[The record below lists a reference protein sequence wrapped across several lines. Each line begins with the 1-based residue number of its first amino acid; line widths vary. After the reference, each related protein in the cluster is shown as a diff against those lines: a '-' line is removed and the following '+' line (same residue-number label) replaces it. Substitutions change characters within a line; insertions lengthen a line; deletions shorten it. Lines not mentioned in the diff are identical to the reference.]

1 MSEEITQAS
10 DEPEVTITP
19 VEQEDSAPENGS
31 PEAQE
36 GGNGA
41 PESNDTTDPAQPP
54 KRNER
59 LEKRIGK
66 LTGTIGSLS
75 RQLSDRDQQIAQLQQ
90 QIAELSRNIKPEAKP
105 DFRDPKYKDIEE
117 YNADLIAWY
126 EKQNKQPGKQPE
138 PQQTTYQAQPQSNPW
153 VGAIDDYSKVDP
165 RIKNIDPNSLSFLDH
180 FPNIASALNE
190 TYNPQLLLH
199 VLDNRDEII
208 ADLHDLSPTRVAIEL
223 GKIES
228 SLPKKSVQKKTTSAA
243 PPIKP
248 VSGSGA
254 KPTRDIRQMSADDYY
269 RSRYPT

>member
-1 MSEEITQAS
+1 MTEENTL
-10 DEPEVTITP
+10 VTE
-19 VEQEDSAPENGS
+19 EQDVIIAPAEIEDNAHENGVS
-31 PEAQE
+31 ESQE
-36 GGNGA
+36 GGNPS
-41 PESNDTTDPAQPP
+41 PESNDQADPSQPP

-75 RQLSDRDQQIAQLQQ
+75 RQLTDRDQQIVQLQQ
-90 QIAELSRNIKPEAKP
+90 QIAELSRNVKPEAKP

-117 YNADLIAWY
+117 YNSDLIAWH
-126 EKQNKQPGKQPE
+126 EKQNKTPGKQPE
-138 PQQTTYQAQPQSNPW
+138 PQQTYPAQPQSNPW
-153 VGAIDDYSKVDP
+153 VSAIDDYSKVDP
-165 RIKNIDPNSLSFLDH
+165 RIKNLNPDSLNFLDH

-228 SLPKKSVQKKTTSAA
+228 SLPKPTVQKKTSSAP

-248 VSGSGA
+248 VAGNGA
-254 KPTRDIRQMSADDYY
+254 KPAKNIRELSADDYY
-269 RSRYPT
+269 RTRYPT